1 MRLCWRELGMMS
13 GLAYLAACSG
23 TTSGGESTSSSS
35 SGGTAS
41 SAGASSVGGSSS
53 GGASSSR
60 ASSSG
65 VVVSSSRAGSSSAGA
80 SSSSGGQAE
89 SQVAMGMVDSR
100 GGVVAAS
107 GIALGIPESAVA
119 GGTQVQ
125 IFSDVDNAAGFTQ
138 PLSPRFRFEPSGLTF
153 AQPVLIN
160 IDVPDGVVGRLYWS
174 TAGDENVLEPVGWA
188 EFGKARA
195 FVTHFSV
202 GVVAGDGCT
211 RTMNQDRCACRGS
224 DQMDAL
230 CVNAPPDNCD
240 AAGGWIGAAGNACN
254 GYGQRE
260 DMVVRCMC
268 TSPNGLLCS
277 TPHALP
283 AETCVDGNNVF
294 LGQNGDSCYGYYMT
308 QDANMVRYSQGT
320 QGTMTSC
327 APVPNGTVWRL
338 VSGTMANCSP
348 SMPDYQTWMPPP
360 NMPGGGMPMLEEP
373 MTMSLPPMGVTCM

>member
-1 MRLCWRELGMMS
+1 MRLCWRGLGMMS

-53 GGASSSR
+53 GGTSSSR

-174 TAGDENVLEPVGWA
+174 TAGDENVLEPVAGRSLERRARLSRISAWA
-188 EFGKARA
+188 WWRGMAARA
-195 FVTHFSV
+195 
-202 GVVAGDGCT
+202 
-211 RTMNQDRCACRGS
+211 
-224 DQMDAL
+224 
-230 CVNAPPDNCD
+230 P
-240 AAGGWIGAAGNACN
+240 
-254 GYGQRE
+254 
-260 DMVVRCMC
+260 
-268 TSPNGLLCS
+268 
-277 TPHALP
+277 
-283 AETCVDGNNVF
+283 
-294 LGQNGDSCYGYYMT
+294 
-308 QDANMVRYSQGT
+308 
-320 QGTMTSC
+320 
-327 APVPNGTVWRL
+327 
-338 VSGTMANCSP
+338 
-348 SMPDYQTWMPPP
+348 
-360 NMPGGGMPMLEEP
+360 
-373 MTMSLPPMGVTCM
+373 